1 MPAPTLQKA
10 VAAMAAWIGLSCS
23 LPAGAADIRDRIVAV
38 VNTEIIAL
46 SELEEEVAEVTLQAQ
61 QRFRGAELDQRLRQI
76 DYMGLNRMIERKLQ
90 LQIAKRRGIK
100 ISDEEVQDAVARLRR
115 VGETP
120 NESDPR
126 EVKLIRD
133 QLTAMRLVNQQIRS
147 GLIVSDEEVLR
158 FYQQHKDR
166 FMLPPEVRISQ
177 ILIALGPGSEMLAVR
192 EKAQQVFV
200 LLKKGERFEELA
212 ARYSDGPEGRRGGDL
227 GYIRPGDMLPQ
238 IQKAIEQMAPGSV
251 TEPLASP
258 IGMHIIR
265 VDDRKPPQFRPY
277 EEVKE
282 DIRSVVLQLKTEE
295 AYLEWIKEQKDKSY
309 IEIRR

>member
-1 MPAPTLQKA
+1 MPASTLQKA
-10 VAAMAAWIGLSCS
+10 VAALAAGIGLSCS
-23 LPAGAADIRDRIVAV
+23 PPAGAADIRDRIVAV
-38 VNTEIIAL
+38 VNTEILFL
-46 SELEEEVAEVTLQAQ
+46 SELEEEVAEVKLQTK
-61 QRFRGAELDQRLRQI
+61 QRFSGVELDQRLRQI

-100 ISDEEVQDAVARLRR
+100 ISDEDLKDAVVRLQR

-120 NESDPR
+120 NENDPK
-126 EVKLIRD
+126 EMALIRD
-133 QLTAMRLVNQQIRS
+133 QLTSMRLVNQQIRS
-147 GLIVSDEEVLR
+147 GLLVSDEEVLR

-192 EKAQQVFV
+192 EKAQQVFA

-212 ARYSDGPEGRRGGDL
+212 ARYSDGPEGRRGGSL

-238 IQKAIEQMAPGSV
+238 IQKAIEQMDKGAV
-251 TEPLASP
+251 TDPIASP
-258 IGMHIIR
+258 VGMHIIR

-277 EEVKE
+277 EEVTA
-282 DIRSVVLQLKTEE
+282 DIRNVVFQLKSEE
-295 AYLEWIKEQKDKSY
+295 AYLEWIKDQKDHNY

>member
-1 MPAPTLQKA
+1 MPASTLQKA
-10 VAAMAAWIGLSCS
+10 VAAWAAGIGLSYGS
-23 LPAGAADIRDRIVAV
+23 PAVAADLHDRIIAV

-46 SELEEEVAEVTLQAQ
+46 SELEEEVSEVKLQAQ
-61 QRFRGAELDQRLRQI
+61 KRFSGAELDQRLRQI

-100 ISDEEVQDAVARLRR
+100 VGDDEVKDAVARLSR

-120 NESDPR
+120 NENDPK
-126 EVKLIRD
+126 EMGAIRD
-133 QLTAMRLVNQQIRS
+133 QLTSMRLVNQQIRA

-177 ILIALGPGSEMLAVR
+177 ILIALSRGTEMLEVR
-192 EKAQQVFV
+192 EKAQQVFA

-212 ARYSDGPEGRRGGDL
+212 AKYSDGPEGRRGGSL
-227 GYIRPGDMLPQ
+227 GYIKPGDMLSQ
-238 IQKAIEQMAPGSV
+238 IQKAIEPMDKGAV
-251 TEPLASP
+251 TDPIASP

-265 VDDRKPPQFRPY
+265 VDDRKTPQFRPY

-282 DIRSVVLQLKTEE
+282 DIRNVVYQLKTEE
-295 AYLEWIKEQKDKSY
+295 AYLEWIKDQKDHNY

>member
-1 MPAPTLQKA
+1 MPASTLQKA
-10 VAAMAAWIGLSCS
+10 LAAMAAGIGLSCG
-23 LPAGAADIRDRIVAV
+23 LPADAADIRDRIVAV

-61 QRFRGAELDQRLRQI
+61 KRFRGAELDQRLRQI

-100 ISDEEVQDAVARLRR
+100 ISDEEVQDAVVRLRN

-120 NESDPR
+120 NEKDPR
-126 EVKLIRD
+126 EVGLIRD
-133 QLTAMRLVNQQIRS
+133 QLTAMRLVNQQVRS
-147 GLIVSDEEVLR
+147 GLVASDEEVLR

-177 ILIALGPGSEMLAVR
+177 ILIALNPGGELLAVR
-192 EKAQQVFV
+192 EKAQQVFA

-212 ARYSDGPEGRRGGDL
+212 ARYSDGPEGRRGGGL

-282 DIRSVVLQLKTEE
+282 DIRNVVLQLKTEE

>member
-10 VAAMAAWIGLSCS
+10 AAALAAWITLSYS

-38 VNTEIIAL
+38 VNTEVITL
-46 SELEEEVAEVTLQAQ
+46 SELEEEVAEVTQQTQ

-76 DYMGLNRMIERKLQ
+76 DYMGLNRMIERRLQ

-100 ISDEEVQDAVARLRR
+100 ISDEEVQDAVVRLKR
-115 VGETP
+115 VGENP
-120 NESDPR
+120 NESDPQELTRIR
-126 EVKLIRD
+126 E

-177 ILIALGPGSEMLAVR
+177 ILIELSPGSEMLAVR
-192 EKAQQVFV
+192 EKAQQVFA

-212 ARYSDGPEGRRGGDL
+212 ARYSDGPEGRRGGGL

-238 IQKAIEQMAPGSV
+238 IQRAIAQQPPGTV
-251 TEPLASP
+251 IEPIASP

-265 VDDRKPPQFRPY
+265 IDDRKPPQFRPY

-282 DIRSVVLQLKTEE
+282 DIRNVVNQLKTEE

>member
-1 MPAPTLQKA
+1 MA
-10 VAAMAAWIGLSCS
+10 VGIGLSCS
-23 LPAGAADIRDRIVAV
+23 LPAGAADVRDRIVAV

-61 QRFRGAELDQRLRQI
+61 KRFGGAELDQRLRQI

-100 ISDEEVQDAVARLRR
+100 ISDEEVKDAVVRLRR

-120 NESDPR
+120 NENDPR
-126 EVKLIRD
+126 EVGIIRD

-147 GLIVSDEEVLR
+147 GLIVADEEVLR

-177 ILIALGPGSEMLAVR
+177 ILIALNPGSELLAVR
-192 EKAQQVFV
+192 EKAQQVFA

-212 ARYSDGPEGRRGGDL
+212 ARYSDGPEGRRGGSL

-238 IQKAIEQMAPGSV
+238 IQKAIEQLAPGSV

-265 VDDRKPPQFRPY
+265 IDDRKPPQFRPY

-282 DIRSVVLQLKTEE
+282 DIRNVVYQLKTEE
-295 AYLEWIKEQKDKSY
+295 AYLEWIKEQKDKNY
-309 IEIRR
+309 IEIRL

>member
-1 MPAPTLQKA
+1 VAA
-10 VAAMAAWIGLSCS
+10 VAAVGLSCS

-46 SELEEEVAEVTLQAQ
+46 SELEEEVAEVTLQAHK
-61 QRFRGAELDQRLRQI
+61 RFRGAELDQRLRQI
-76 DYMGLNRMIERKLQ
+76 DFMGLNRMIERKLQ

-100 ISDEEVQDAVARLRR
+100 ISDEEVQDAVVRLRR

-120 NESDPR
+120 NEKDPR
-126 EVKLIRD
+126 EVGVIRD

-147 GLIVSDEEVLR
+147 GLIASDEEVLR

-177 ILIALGPGSEMLAVR
+177 ILIALNPGGELLAVR
-192 EKAQQVFV
+192 EKAQQVFA

-212 ARYSDGPEGRRGGDL
+212 ARYSDGPEGRRGGGL

-282 DIRSVVLQLKTEE
+282 DIRNVVLQLKTEE

>member
-1 MPAPTLQKA
+1 MPASTLQKA
-10 VAAMAAWIGLSCS
+10 VAAVAAGIGLSCS
-23 LPAGAADIRDRIVAV
+23 LPAGAADVRDRIVAV

-61 QRFRGAELDQRLRQI
+61 KRFGGAELDQRLRQI

-100 ISDEEVQDAVARLRR
+100 ISDEEVKDAVVRLRR

-120 NESDPR
+120 NENDPR
-126 EVKLIRD
+126 EVGIIRD
-133 QLTAMRLVNQQIRS
+133 QLTAMRLVNQQVRS
-147 GLIVSDEEVLR
+147 GLIVADEEVLR
-158 FYQQHKDR
+158 FYQQHRDR

-177 ILIALGPGSEMLAVR
+177 ILIALNPGSEMLAVR
-192 EKAQQVFV
+192 EKAQQVFA

-212 ARYSDGPEGRRGGDL
+212 ARYSDGPEGRRGGSL

-238 IQKAIEQMAPGSV
+238 IQKAIEQLAPGSV

-265 VDDRKPPQFRPY
+265 IDDRKPPQFRPY

-282 DIRSVVLQLKTEE
+282 DIRNVVYQLKTEE
-295 AYLEWIKEQKDKSY
+295 AYLEWIKEQKDKSF

>member
-1 MPAPTLQKA
+1 MPAFTLQKA
-10 VAAMAAWIGLSCS
+10 VAAVAAVGLSCS

-46 SELEEEVAEVTLQAQ
+46 SELEEEVSEVTLQAHK
-61 QRFRGAELDQRLRQI
+61 RFRGAELDQRLRQI
-76 DYMGLNRMIERKLQ
+76 DFMGLNRMIERKLQ

-100 ISDEEVQDAVARLRR
+100 ISDEEVQDAVVRLRR

-120 NESDPR
+120 NEKDPR
-126 EVKLIRD
+126 EVGLIRD

-147 GLIVSDEEVLR
+147 GLLASDEEVLR

-177 ILIALGPGSEMLAVR
+177 ILIALTPGGELLAVR
-192 EKAQQVFV
+192 EKAQQVFA

-212 ARYSDGPEGRRGGDL
+212 ARYSDGPEGRRGGGL

-265 VDDRKPPQFRPY
+265 VDDRKQPQFRPY

-282 DIRSVVLQLKTEE
+282 DIRNVVLQLKTEE

>member
-10 VAAMAAWIGLSCS
+10 VAALTAWIGVSCS

-38 VNTEIIAL
+38 VNTEVIAL
-46 SELEEEVAEVTLQAQ
+46 SELEEEVAEVTRQAQ

-212 ARYSDGPEGRRGGDL
+212 ARYSDGPEGRRGGSL

-238 IQKAIEQMAPGSV
+238 IQKAIEQLPPGSV

-258 IGMHIIR
+258 VGMHIIR

-282 DIRSVVLQLKTEE
+282 DIRNVVYQLKTEE

>member
-1 MPAPTLQKA
+1 MPAFTLQKA
-10 VAAMAAWIGLSCS
+10 VAAVAAGIGLSCS
-23 LPAGAADIRDRIVAV
+23 LPADAADIRDRIVAV

-61 QRFRGAELDQRLRQI
+61 KRFRGAELDQRLRQI

-100 ISDEEVQDAVARLRR
+100 ISDEEVQDAIVRLRR
-115 VGETP
+115 VGEAP
-120 NESDPR
+120 NEKDPR
-126 EVKLIRD
+126 EVGIIRD

-147 GLIVSDEEVLR
+147 GLIASDEEVLR

-177 ILIALGPGSEMLAVR
+177 ILIALNPGGELLAVR
-192 EKAQQVFV
+192 EKAQQVFA

-212 ARYSDGPEGRRGGDL
+212 ARYSDGPEGRRGGGL

-258 IGMHIIR
+258 TGMHIIR

-282 DIRSVVLQLKTEE
+282 DIRNVVLQLKTEE

>member
-1 MPAPTLQKA
+1 MPASTLQKA
-10 VAAMAAWIGLSCS
+10 VAAVAAGIGLSCS

-61 QRFRGAELDQRLRQI
+61 KRFRGAELDQRLRQI

-100 ISDEEVQDAVARLRR
+100 ISDEEVQDAIVRLRR
-115 VGETP
+115 VGEAP
-120 NESDPR
+120 NEKDPR
-126 EVKLIRD
+126 EVGLIRD
-133 QLTAMRLVNQQIRS
+133 QLTAMRLVNQQVRS
-147 GLIVSDEEVLR
+147 GLLVSDEEVLR

-177 ILIALGPGSEMLAVR
+177 ILIALNPGGELLAVR
-192 EKAQQVFV
+192 EKAQQVFA

-212 ARYSDGPEGRRGGDL
+212 ARYSDGPEGRRGGSL

-238 IQKAIEQMAPGSV
+238 IQKAIEQMDKGAV
-251 TEPLASP
+251 TDPIASP
-258 IGMHIIR
+258 VGMHIIR

-282 DIRSVVLQLKTEE
+282 DIRNVVLQLKTEE

-309 IEIRR
+309 IEI

>member
-10 VAAMAAWIGLSCS
+10 VAALAAWIGLSCS

-38 VNTEIIAL
+38 VNTEVIAL

-192 EKAQQVFV
+192 EKSQQVFV

-212 ARYSDGPEGRRGGDL
+212 ARYSDGPEGRRGGSL

-238 IQKAIEQMAPGSV
+238 IQKAIEQLPPGSV

-258 IGMHIIR
+258 VGMHIIR

-282 DIRSVVLQLKTEE
+282 DIRNVVYQLKTEE

>member
-1 MPAPTLQKA
+1 MPASTLQKA
-10 VAAMAAWIGLSCS
+10 VAALAAGIGLSCGS
-23 LPAGAADIRDRIVAV
+23 PAGAADLNDRIIAV

-46 SELEEEVAEVTLQAQ
+46 SELEEEVAEVKLQARK
-61 QRFRGAELDQRLRQI
+61 RFSGAELDQRLRQI

-90 LQIAKRRGIK
+90 IQIAKRRGIK
-100 ISDEEVQDAVARLRR
+100 VGDEELKDAVVRLRR

-120 NESDPR
+120 NENDPK
-126 EVKLIRD
+126 EMGLIRD
-133 QLTAMRLVNQQIRS
+133 QLTAMRLVNQQIKA
-147 GLIVSDEEVLR
+147 GLIVPDEEVLR

-177 ILIALGPGSEMLAVR
+177 ILIALSLGSEMLAVR
-192 EKAQQVFV
+192 EKAQQVFA

-212 ARYSDGPEGRRGGDL
+212 ARYSDGPEGRRGGSL

-238 IQKAIEQMAPGSV
+238 IKQAIERMDKGAV
-251 TEPLASP
+251 TDPIASP
-258 IGMHIIR
+258 VGMHIIR

-282 DIRSVVLQLKTEE
+282 DIRSLVLQLKSEE
-295 AYLEWIKEQKDKSY
+295 AYLEWIKEQKDHNY

>member
-1 MPAPTLQKA
+1 MPASTLQKA
-10 VAAMAAWIGLSCS
+10 VAAVAAGIGLSCS
-23 LPAGAADIRDRIVAV
+23 LPADAADIRDRIVAV

-61 QRFRGAELDQRLRQI
+61 KRFRGAELDQRLRQI

-100 ISDEEVQDAVARLRR
+100 ISDEEVQDAIVRLRR
-115 VGETP
+115 VGEAP
-120 NESDPR
+120 NEKDPR
-126 EVKLIRD
+126 EVGLIRD
-133 QLTAMRLVNQQIRS
+133 QLTAMRLVNQQVRS
-147 GLIVSDEEVLR
+147 GLLVSDEEVLR

-177 ILIALGPGSEMLAVR
+177 ILIALNPGGELLAVR
-192 EKAQQVFV
+192 EKAQQVFA

-212 ARYSDGPEGRRGGDL
+212 ARYSDGPEGRRGGGL

-238 IQKAIEQMAPGSV
+238 IQKAIEQLAPGSV

-282 DIRSVVLQLKTEE
+282 DIRNVVLQLKTEE

>member
-1 MPAPTLQKA
+1 MPAFTLQKA
-10 VAAMAAWIGLSCS
+10 VAAVAAVGLSCS

-46 SELEEEVAEVTLQAQ
+46 SELEEEVSEVTLQAHK
-61 QRFRGAELDQRLRQI
+61 RFRGAELDQRLRQI

-100 ISDEEVQDAVARLRR
+100 ISDEEVQDAVVRLRR

-120 NESDPR
+120 NEKDPR
-126 EVKLIRD
+126 EVGLIRD

-177 ILIALGPGSEMLAVR
+177 ILIALNPGGELLAVR
-192 EKAQQVFV
+192 EKAQQVFA

-212 ARYSDGPEGRRGGDL
+212 ARYSDGPEGRRGGGL

-265 VDDRKPPQFRPY
+265 VDDRKQPQFRPY

-282 DIRSVVLQLKTEE
+282 DIRNVVLQLKTEE

>member
-10 VAAMAAWIGLSCS
+10 VAALAAWIGLSCS

-38 VNTEIIAL
+38 VNTEVIAL

-177 ILIALGPGSEMLAVR
+177 ILIALNPGSELLAVR
-192 EKAQQVFV
+192 EKAQQVFA

-282 DIRSVVLQLKTEE
+282 NIRNVVLQLKTEE